1 MGIFNLRTTKL
12 THAMNKT
19 SKSPSSVTWR
29 CVQRLVRRL
38 SAWALRDELRLQ
50 QNVNEDAQALVDAL
64 LRGERADA
72 YCGYGRD
79 GQATN
84 YRDELWFSLR
94 ALKPNSG
101 VRCHSE
107 RRTNRD

>member
-1 MGIFNLRTTKL
+1 M
-12 THAMNKT
+12 
-19 SKSPSSVTWR
+19 
-29 CVQRLVRRL
+29 Q
-38 SAWALRDELRLQ
+38 LQ

-64 LRGERADA
+64 KRGERADA

-94 ALKPNSG
+94 ALKLNAG
-101 VRCHSE
+101 AVATANEGRGEQDKSE
-107 RRTNRD
+107 

>member
-1 MGIFNLRTTKL
+1 MARKNTAIRWNTNAIGVVCSAF
-12 THAMNKT
+12 
-19 SKSPSSVTWR
+19 
-29 CVQRLVRRL
+29 VRQM
-38 SAWALRDELRLQ
+38 SAWAWRDQMQLQ

-64 LRGERADA
+64 KRGERADA

-94 ALKPNSG
+94 ALKPNAEVS
-101 VRCHSE
+101 
-107 RRTNRD
+107 DK

>member
-1 MGIFNLRTTKL
+1 MAR
-12 THAMNKT
+12 
-19 SKSPSSVTWR
+19 KSTAIRSSTNAIGVVCSAFVR
-29 CVQRLVRRL
+29 CL
-38 SAWALRDELRLQ
+38 SAWAWREQMQLQ

-64 LRGERADA
+64 KRGERADA

-94 ALKPNSG
+94 ALKPNKQAHQPSQ
-101 VRCHSE
+101 SE
-107 RRTNRD
+107 V

>member
-1 MGIFNLRTTKL
+1 M
-12 THAMNKT
+12 A
-19 SKSPSSVTWR
+19 KSEIENTQDSNAIGVMCSA
-29 CVQRLVRRL
+29 LVRRL
-38 SAWALRDELRLQ
+38 SAWAWRDQMQLQ

-64 LRGERADA
+64 KRGERADA

-94 ALKPNSG
+94 ALKPNDQGLATAGAGLSKP
-101 VRCHSE
+101 
-107 RRTNRD
+107 

>member
-1 MGIFNLRTTKL
+1 M
-12 THAMNKT
+12 
-19 SKSPSSVTWR
+19 
-29 CVQRLVRRL
+29 Q
-38 SAWALRDELRLQ
+38 LQ

-64 LRGERADA
+64 KRGERADT

-94 ALKPNSG
+94 SLKPKAEMCRPEG
-101 VRCHSE
+101 E
-107 RRTNRD
+107 KKL

>member
-1 MGIFNLRTTKL
+1 MARENTEIRWSINAIGVVCS
-12 THAMNKT
+12 A
-19 SKSPSSVTWR
+19 
-29 CVQRLVRRL
+29 LVRRL
-38 SAWALRDELRLQ
+38 SAWAWREQMQLQ

-64 LRGERADA
+64 KRGERADT

-94 ALKPNSG
+94 SLKPNALLTQG
-101 VRCHSE
+101 VGGE
-107 RRTNRD
+107 KTQPKE

>member
-1 MGIFNLRTTKL
+1 
-12 THAMNKT
+12 MNRFT
-19 SKSPSSVTWR
+19 QPPILAAWR

-50 QNVNEDAQALVDAL
+50 QNVNEDAQALADAL

-79 GQATN
+79 GQASN
-84 YRDELWFSLR
+84 YRDELRWSLHE
-94 ALKPNSG
+94 LKKRKKNVLSANSKP
-101 VRCHSE
+101 
-107 RRTNRD
+107 